1 MSAGPWEDF
10 ATVEEPPAAAAG
22 PWADFAPGKSTAPPT
37 PRTGAAAVP
46 TEAEAQGKPYTP
58 PAAQAPAAPPTFA
71 QKVTGAVEAGLN
83 LVTGLVGGALGG
95 ATGTAKTLYE
105 GGEAAAGAVSRKM
118 RGLPPEEMAPRPS
131 LLQNQT
137 EQSQGITAGLKRMV
151 SGPMDLRQEQTP
163 DTELG
168 QQYTEALTPAV
179 ETAMGAAGLHGTMG
193 PTGGMKAGA
202 EGVGRMGVRS
212 AVRNAAAEVTPLVRD
227 TAQVATE
234 QTKAA
239 KLAAPENQ
247 GIVEAIQNGYKVTPK
262 AGGGGKV
269 SRSAQSAAGS
279 ARLEQS
285 LSEHNAE
292 NTARLARQDIG
303 VADDVPL
310 THELTKDVRKE
321 AGQDYAAVQDVGQI
335 ALDGQLQS
343 DLGRISSD
351 FKEGG
356 KDFTLLGK
364 NPIIDIIDTLQDDTG
379 KPVNTGSIIS
389 QVRDLRAKADSAYGK
404 SEAQLG
410 NAYRAA
416 GQALDNAMERS
427 LTKQAEVS
435 GDTGLADA
443 VAKYQAARVR
453 IAKTYMLDDAM
464 RGATKPGEVNAAAY
478 RQALDKGVRLDGSG
492 LAIAK
497 FAKQFGGEG
506 LAKTKS
512 KVGAE
517 GPTWHDI
524 VLGALHPGAALAKV
538 GAVVARPAVRS
549 LLGSDLMQ
557 QRLLK
562 GAQERLPAEEA
573 PTPVA
578 PPAEPTTSP
587 GASPGGGP
595 APAPA
600 GGPLGDLTPEW
611 ETSPGASAGP
621 AAPGIEPTGLVPAAG
636 EKPITRFVPHAAAE
650 TPRRAAGS
658 EIPAV
663 PGRPD
668 LPDSMLTGRPS
679 ESAATERSNAAM
691 LEPGTQEAMRR
702 AEQVRQE
709 AARAEIPVGEAR
721 EVAPGGGVIAP
732 KTPKPGS
739 IPVGKTA
746 EGQPEIKGA
755 QAPKSIPAGK
765 ATELTPEVV
774 ELGRKWQRE
783 YNLGDDEVQRAHAV
797 ARAFDH
803 DPEAV
808 ADAAAKHD
816 SNPTAFNREI
826 ERINAE
832 RTNHENE
839 TNATARGGASD
850 AGSAPAV
857 ATAPAAPVPEG
868 GKAGD
873 TAAAVR
879 PAGVEPGAD
888 GTAAAG
894 AHAPVILEVPGGF
907 EAYVD
912 GKKVGYLKDNL
923 KRGQAE
929 QINENANV
937 DMVNVDKDA
946 RGKGVGRALYAA
958 FSEKHGGRVLPSG
971 KTTADAWKVWKRN
984 YPEKVDAF
992 VKAEADRIRS
1002 GADPALVI
1010 QNITDPEVAQRV
1022 AQEAAKK

>member
-1 MSAGPWEDF
+1 MGWQDAPV
-10 ATVEEPPAAAAG
+10 VEESAPATKPVWMDAPETNAASPA
-22 PWADFAPGKSTAPPT
+22 

-193 PTGGMKAGA
+193 PAGGVKAGA
-202 EGVGRMGVRS
+202 EGFRRMAGATPEAGAVNAGLKKAGDTARAGARAGLSIDPELAKIAQTAGELKYPISVRPDQIVEGAKYTKLAGEASSNVPLSGSARAENQVAFTRNLIDMLNPDEAKADRLTPDVFDKAMTRSGEGIGEITARTPVPHGDIAPGLRSVRDGLNKATEENRRIVTEYVNDINRAAEENNGVIDGTRLKEINSEIGAQSRTNVDNDLGRYLNNLQDVVQD
-212 AVRNAAAEVTPLVRD
+212 AIERNATPEDVPALRD
-227 TAQVATE
+227 FRRQYAYGKIIEPMVAKT
-234 QTKAA
+234 
-239 KLAAPENQ
+239 
-247 GIVEAIQNGYKVTPK
+247 ID
-262 AGGGGKV
+262 GKV
-269 SRSAQSAAGS
+269 SPAELMQRVTSTKRGKHYMARSMGGPIGELAKVGKLIKEPGTS
-279 ARLEQS
+279 
-285 LSEHNAE
+285 
-292 NTARLARQDIG
+292 NTA
-303 VADDVPL
+303 
-310 THELTKDVRKE
+310 
-321 AGQDYAAVQDVGQI
+321 
-335 ALDGQLQS
+335 
-343 DLGRISSD
+343 
-351 FKEGG
+351 
-356 KDFTLLGK
+356 
-364 NPIIDIIDTLQDDTG
+364 
-379 KPVNTGSIIS
+379 
-389 QVRDLRAKADSAYGK
+389 
-404 SEAQLG
+404 
-410 NAYRAA
+410 
-416 GQALDNAMERS
+416 ER
-427 LTKQAEVS
+427 
-435 GDTGLADA
+435 GL
-443 VAKYQAARVR
+443 
-453 IAKTYMLDDAM
+453 
-464 RGATKPGEVNAAAY
+464 
-478 RQALDKGVRLDGSG
+478 
-492 LAIAK
+492 
-497 FAKQFGGEG
+497 
-506 LAKTKS
+506 
-512 KVGAE
+512 
-517 GPTWHDI
+517 
-524 VLGALHPGAALAKV
+524 VLGALGGGVAVEPHTAAAVYGGANIYNRLGPKITQALVRGSKEERA
-538 GAVVARPAVRS
+538 APA
-549 LLGSDLMQ
+549 G
-557 QRLLK
+557 
-562 GAQERLPAEEA
+562 EP
-573 PTPVA
+573 
-578 PPAEPTTSP
+578 PPAEPGPVPT
-587 GASPGGGP
+587 GAPPETGP
-595 APAPA
+595 
-600 GGPLGDLTPEW
+600 
-611 ETSPGASAGP
+611 S
-621 AAPGIEPTGLVPAAG
+621 IEPLVPTTG
-636 EKPITRFVPHAAAE
+636 EAPPTRFVPE
-650 TPRRAAGS
+650 TPT
-658 EIPAV
+658 EVIPA
-663 PGRPD
+663 
-668 LPDSMLTGRPS
+668 
-679 ESAATERSNAAM
+679 
-691 LEPGTQEAMRR
+691 
-702 AEQVRQE
+702 
-709 AARAEIPVGEAR
+709 GEAR
-721 EVAPGGGVIAP
+721 EATLGEGVLEPLVP
-732 KTPKPGS
+732 KS

-746 EGQPEIKGA
+746 EGQPEIKTTT
-755 QAPKSIPAGK
+755 PKSIPAGK
-765 ATELTPEVV
+765 ATELTPEVIG
-774 ELGRKWQRE
+774 LGRKWQRE

-797 ARAFDH
+797 ARAFGH

-816 SNPTAFNREI
+816 NNPTAFDREI

-832 RTNHENE
+832 RTSHENE

-850 AGSAPAV
+850 AGGTPAD
-857 ATAPAAPVPEG
+857 AAAPAAPIPEG

-873 TAAAVR
+873 TTAAVR

-992 VKAEADRIRS
+992 VKAESDRIRS

-1022 AQEAAKK
+1022 AQEAAKR

>member
-1 MSAGPWEDF
+1 MSGPWEDF
-10 ATVEEPPAAAAG
+10 ATTEAPPASG
-22 PWADFAPGKSTAPPT
+22 PWADFAPGKPTAPPT
-37 PRTGAAAVP
+37 SRTGAAAVP
-46 TEAEAQGKPYTP
+46 TEAEAQQGKPYMP

-95 ATGTAKTLYE
+95 VTGTAKTLYE

-118 RGLPPEEMAPRPS
+118 QGLPPEEMAPRPS

-151 SGPMDLRQEQTP
+151 SGPMDLREAQTP

-168 QQYTEALTPAV
+168 QQYTEAMAPAA

-193 PTGGMKAGA
+193 PTGGVKAGA
-202 EGVGRMGVRS
+202 EGFRRMAGATPEAGAVNAGLRKAGDAARAGARAGLSIDPELAKIAQTAGELKYPIAVRPDQIVEGAKYTKLAGEASSNVPLSGSARADNQVAFTRNLIDMLNPDEAKADRLTPDVFDKAMTRSGEGIGEITARTPVPHGDIAPGLRGVRDGLNKATEENRRIVTEYVNDINRAAEENNGVIDGTRLKEINS
-212 AVRNAAAEVTPLVRD
+212 EIGAQSRTNVDNDLGRYLNNLQDVVQDAIERNATPEDVPALRD
-227 TAQVATE
+227 FRRQYAYGKIIEPMVAKT
-234 QTKAA
+234 
-239 KLAAPENQ
+239 
-247 GIVEAIQNGYKVTPK
+247 ID
-262 AGGGGKV
+262 GKV
-269 SRSAQSAAGS
+269 SPAELMQRVTSTKRGKHYMARSMGGPIGELAKVGKLIKEPGTS
-279 ARLEQS
+279 
-285 LSEHNAE
+285 
-292 NTARLARQDIG
+292 NTA
-303 VADDVPL
+303 
-310 THELTKDVRKE
+310 
-321 AGQDYAAVQDVGQI
+321 
-335 ALDGQLQS
+335 
-343 DLGRISSD
+343 
-351 FKEGG
+351 
-356 KDFTLLGK
+356 
-364 NPIIDIIDTLQDDTG
+364 
-379 KPVNTGSIIS
+379 
-389 QVRDLRAKADSAYGK
+389 
-404 SEAQLG
+404 
-410 NAYRAA
+410 
-416 GQALDNAMERS
+416 ER
-427 LTKQAEVS
+427 
-435 GDTGLADA
+435 GL
-443 VAKYQAARVR
+443 
-453 IAKTYMLDDAM
+453 
-464 RGATKPGEVNAAAY
+464 
-478 RQALDKGVRLDGSG
+478 
-492 LAIAK
+492 
-497 FAKQFGGEG
+497 
-506 LAKTKS
+506 
-512 KVGAE
+512 
-517 GPTWHDI
+517 
-524 VLGALHPGAALAKV
+524 VLGALGGGVAIEPHTAAAVYGGANIYNRLGPKITQALVRGSKEERA
-538 GAVVARPAVRS
+538 APA
-549 LLGSDLMQ
+549 G
-557 QRLLK
+557 
-562 GAQERLPAEEA
+562 EP
-573 PTPVA
+573 
-578 PPAEPTTSP
+578 PPAEPGTTL
-587 GASPGGGP
+587 GAADEDHPRG
-595 APAPA
+595 PAPA

-621 AAPGIEPTGLVPAAG
+621 AAPGVEPTGLVPAAG
-636 EKPITRFVPHAAAE
+636 EKPITRFVPNAAAE

-702 AEQVRQE
+702 AELQRQE

-721 EVAPGGGVIAP
+721 EVAPGEGVTAP

-746 EGQPEIKGA
+746 EGQPEIKTTT
-755 QAPKSIPAGK
+755 PKKIPAGK

-783 YNLGDDEVQRAHAV
+783 HQLGDDEVQRAHAV

-816 SNPTAFNREI
+816 NNPTAFDREI

-832 RTNHENE
+832 RTSHENE

-850 AGSAPAV
+850 AGSTPAGVAAP
-857 ATAPAAPVPEG
+857 TTPVPEA

-873 TAAAVR
+873 TTTAVR

-888 GTAAAG
+888 GAAAAG
-894 AHAPVILEVPGGF
+894 AHAPVILEVSGGF